1 MKILIIEDCKAERQF
16 VVKCISEIDSPEE
29 INIDE
34 CSNLTTGLTQVSQKD
49 YDLIILDLTLPET
62 EGIDTISTML
72 SHLNKLNKQTPIII
86 LTGSENFEVGKQAFK
101 LGIKDYLVKGDTGKK
116 ELQRAVVFATYSSHL
131 PQRKIAKA

>member
-1 MKILIIEDCKAERQF
+1 MEILIIEDCKAERYF
-16 VVKCISEIDSPEE
+16 FVKCINEIDSPEE
-29 INIDE
+29 ININE
-34 CSNLTTGLTQVSQKD
+34 CSNLTTGLTKVNQKD
-49 YDLIILDLTLPET
+49 YDLTILDLTLPET
-62 EGIDTISTML
+62 EGIDTISTRL

>member
-62 EGIDTISTML
+62 DGIETISTML
-72 SHLNKLNKQTPIII
+72 TCLNNLNKHTPIIV
-86 LTGSENFEVGKQAFK
+86 LTGSENFEIGKQAFK
-101 LGIKDYLVKGDTGKK
+101 LGVKDYLVKGDTEKK
-116 ELQRAVVFATYSSHL
+116 ELQRAVIFATYSNYL
-131 PQRKIAKA
+131 PQRKIAKV